1 MKIICQIQPSTMPP
15 MRLGMNSTVRNRL
28 VPRMPRVSSE
38 AMAKP
43 ITLMEITLT
52 TANFTVN
59 HSALTNSL
67 LAVKAVM

>member
-1 MKIICQIQPSTMPP
+1 
-15 MRLGMNSTVRNRL
+15 MNSTVRNRL

-43 ITLMEITLT
+43 STLMVTTLT